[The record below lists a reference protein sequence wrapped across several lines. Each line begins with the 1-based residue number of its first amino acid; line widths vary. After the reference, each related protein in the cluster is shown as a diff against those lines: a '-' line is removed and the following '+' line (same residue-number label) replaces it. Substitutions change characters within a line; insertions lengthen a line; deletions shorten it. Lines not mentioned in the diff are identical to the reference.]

1 MKKSL
6 FSILAILIS
15 FSMYSQTK
23 KTTISGYIK
32 EKNSGEL
39 LIGVNIY
46 LEGTQIGTVSNTY
59 GFYSFTIPQQKANI
73 VYSFVGYKPYK
84 IPINIKND
92 TVIDVE
98 LDPNIEL
105 SEVEIYAERD
115 KISDKV
121 EMSVVSIPV
130 EQIRQ
135 IPALLGE
142 KDVFKVLQ
150 LMPGIRSGS
159 EASSGLYVRGGGP
172 DQNLT
177 ILDEAPVYNAMHL
190 FGFFSVFNGDAIKS
204 IEMFKGG
211 FPARYGGR
219 LSSVIDL
226 TLKDG
231 NKQKFTGE
239 GSIGLLSSRLL
250 LEGPIVKNKSSFMI
264 SGRRTYVDVLTRP
277 FMNIKEGTAGYYFY
291 DLNAKVNYE
300 ISDKDKIYLSGYL
313 GRDKFS
319 GGFDDNYTSEK
330 YKLFWE
336 NVTSTLRW
344 NHQFSNK
351 LFSNTS
357 LIFSNYQFVIDAEDK
372 SYINND
378 FFHLRYKSGIRDLG
392 VKSDFAWI
400 PSPDHYIRTGF
411 SVTNHL
417 FTPSAVVIEVSSQK
431 LEQNVQSLNSIETAA
446 YAEDEW
452 RIIPQLKI
460 NAGLRFS
467 NFNHKE
473 KSYFGLEPRLLIS
486 YMFTDMFSIKAS
498 YAEMNQY
505 VHLLTSTGIGLPTDL
520 WVPATD
526 RIGPQHSRQVALGLA
541 HDFEDPSF
549 TISLEAYYKTM
560 TDIISYKEGSSFLM
574 IDDPTDQSKDFH
586 YEDAVT
592 TGNGYSTGLEFLL
605 QRKFGKL
612 TGWIGYTLSL
622 TKYKFDELNN
632 GKEFFPRHDRRHDI
646 SIVAIYKVSKNIT
659 LSATWV
665 YGTGDAITL
674 ANSTYNAYTN
684 NPFSANSGM
693 VDKYKY
699 FDSRYA
705 NYYGEKN
712 SFRMESYHRL
722 DIGAQFSKKLKWG
735 GTRTIEVSL
744 YNAYNHLNPFFYYTG
759 YDYRTNQTVLK
770 QFTLFP
776 LLPSVAYYLKF

>member
-1 MKKSL
+1 MKKIL
-6 FSILAILIS
+6 FSILALLIS
-15 FSMYSQTK
+15 FNLYSQNM
-23 KTTISGYIK
+23 KTTISGYVK

-46 LEGTQIGTVSNTY
+46 LQGTQIGTVSNTY
-59 GFYSFTIPQQKANI
+59 GFYSLTIPPQEATVI
-73 VYSFVGYKPYK
+73 YSFVGYKPVK
-84 IPINIKND
+84 IPFGFDKD
-92 TVIDVE
+92 TVINII

-105 SEVEIYAERD
+105 SEVEIYSERD
-115 KISDKV
+115 KISDKA

-204 IEMFKGG
+204 IEMYKGG

-219 LSSVIDL
+219 LSSVIDM

-231 NKQKFTGE
+231 NKQKFGGE

-277 FMNIKEGTAGYYFY
+277 FMNLEDGTAGYYFY

-300 ISDKDKIYLSGYL
+300 ISDKDKIYLSGYF
-313 GRDKFS
+313 GRDKFF
-319 GGFDDNYTSEK
+319 GGYDDSYGSEQ

-336 NVTSTLRW
+336 NATSTLRW
-344 NHQFSNK
+344 NHQFSKK

-357 LIFSNYQFVIDAEDK
+357 IIYSNYQFVIDAESEYQQD
-372 SYINND
+372 Y
-378 FFHLRYKSGIRDLG
+378 FHLRYKSGIRDIG
-392 VKSDFAWI
+392 VKTDFSWI

-411 SVTNHL
+411 NFTNHL
-417 FTPSAVVIEVSSQK
+417 FTPSAVVLEIASQTI
-431 LEQNVQSLNSIETAA
+431 EQNVQELNSLESAMYI
-446 YAEDEW
+446 EDEW
-452 RIIPQLKI
+452 HIIPQMKM
-460 NAGLRFS
+460 NAGLRLSSFTH
-467 NFNHKE
+467 NT
-473 KSYFGLEPRLLIS
+473 KSYFGIEPRLLLS

-520 WVPATD
+520 WVPSTD
-526 RIGPQHSRQVALGLA
+526 RIGPQHSRQFAMGLA
-541 HDFEDPSF
+541 HDFEDPSY
-549 TISLEAYYKTM
+549 TISLEGYYKTM
-560 TDIISYKEGSSFLM
+560 DDIISYKEGSSFLM
-574 IDDPTDQSKDFH
+574 IDDPTDQSQDFH

-592 TGNGYSTGLEFLL
+592 VGKGYSYGLEFLL

-622 TKYKFDELNN
+622 TKYKFAELNN
-632 GKEFFPRHDRRHDI
+632 GNEFFPRHDRRHDI
-646 SIVAIYKVSKNIT
+646 SVVAIYKISDVIT

-674 ANSTYNAYTN
+674 ANSTYNAYTHNPNSTN
-684 NPFSANSGM
+684 NGM
-693 VDKYKY
+693 SNEYKY
-699 FDSRYA
+699 FSSSYA

-712 SFRMESYHRL
+712 SFRMEAYHRL

-735 GTRTIEVSL
+735 GTRTIEVSI

-759 YDYRTNQTVLK
+759 YDNRRNETVLK

-776 LLPSVAYYLKF
+776 ILPSVAYYLKF